1 MQVTPCWYC
10 SWGTLHNRP
19 HNKSYN
25 VSFEFECS
33 FQQREG
39 ASQKLAIVILNK
51 LLVHYW
57 VKLRSDWFIACNL
70 TLVRW
75 KFNCEKSLSAIFPNT
90 RQLTDCFS
98 WSFKIFFWNFQLGT
112 SKWDGQK
119 PFVRVKDKRCDTVQ
133 CETGIETTICKW
145 LLTCLAISHH
155 GNGEILSYFEMLI
168 DFSYIKNQ

>member
-1 MQVTPCWYC
+1 MLALNLSVHFSRGSKHKKKW
-10 SWGTLHNRP
+10 
-19 HNKSYN
+19 
-25 VSFEFECS
+25 
-33 FQQREG
+33 
-39 ASQKLAIVILNK
+39 AIVILNK

-155 GNGEILSYFEMLI
+155 IVIFWNIDQIFLMSRIIKWFQSVLCVLCFEIETW
-168 DFSYIKNQ
+168 N